1 MISGSN
7 KLTEL
12 RATATQNSPARERLT
27 YLFDEGQF
35 TELDAFAMSGDS
47 LSGVITAYGYVE
59 GSPVYAF
66 SQDQSVKSGAVGKAH
81 AAKIC
86 KVLELAAKTGVPV
99 VGIHDS
105 NGAFIDGGV
114 DALSAYGDMLMWTSN
129 LSGVVPQISV
139 IAGVCAGSAALI
151 ACSSDVLIMTEKSEM
166 FMTPPFDATEAKGAG
181 SAKNAAKS
189 GTAQLVC
196 KDDKEAVGMAR
207 KVITRLP
214 MNNLSPIPMFE
225 FAESTASMSADAA
238 TMVAAIADSDSV
250 IELSP
255 DFGTAAFTALA
266 TIQGATVG
274 FAATN
279 KTAHKLT
286 ADDCSKLAR
295 FMRTC
300 DAFAIPVV
308 TLVDSE
314 GFETSAATELMGCIR
329 DMAKLAS
336 AYAEATTVK
345 LSIITGKAYGTA
357 FIALAGKNANADM
370 ILAFP
375 DAVISP
381 LAPETAVEF
390 LHHDALKGATDLAEK
405 RKALADEYAATT
417 ASVFEAAAKNCVD
430 DVIEPSGARAAII
443 SALDILA
450 GKRVSKLPKK
460 HNNMPL

>member
-12 RATATQNSPARERLT
+12 RSAAEQNSPARERLT
-27 YLFDEGQF
+27 YLFDEGAF
-35 TELDAFAMSGDS
+35 TELDAFAKTGDS

-66 SQDQSVKSGAVGKAH
+66 SQDSTVKSGAVGRAH
-81 AAKIC
+81 SAKIC

-99 VGIHDS
+99 IGIHDS

-139 IAGVCAGSAALI
+139 IAGVCAGSAALL
-151 ACSSDVLIMTEKSEM
+151 ACSSDVVIMTEKSE
-166 FMTPPFDATEAKGAG
+166 FFITPPFNSDGVKGAG

-196 KDDKEAVGMAR
+196 ADDKSAMEMAR
-207 KVITRLP
+207 KVISRLP

-225 FAESTASMSADAA
+225 FEASAVTVGEDAASMV
-238 TMVAAIADSDSV
+238 VAISDKDSV
-250 IELSP
+250 VELSES
-255 DFGTAAFTALA
+255 FGTASFTALA
-266 TIQGATVG
+266 TMQGATVG

-279 KTAHKLT
+279 KTAAKLT
-286 ADDCSKLAR
+286 SADCSKLAR
-295 FMRTC
+295 FMRMC

-308 TLVDSE
+308 TLLDSE
-314 GFETSAATELMGCIR
+314 GFETSAAAELTGCIR
-329 DMAKLAS
+329 DMARLANT
-336 AYAEATTVK
+336 YAEATTVK
-345 LSIITGKAYGTA
+345 LSIVTGKAYGAA
-357 FIALAGKNANADM
+357 FTALAGRNANSDM
-370 ILAFP
+370 VFAFP

-390 LHHDALKGATDLAEK
+390 LNHDALKGATDLAEK
-405 RKALADEYAATT
+405 RKELADEYAATT
-417 ASVFEAAAKNCVD
+417 ASAFEAAAKNCID
-430 DVIEPSGARAAII
+430 DIIEPSTARETII

-450 GKRVSKLPKK
+450 GKRVTRLPKK
-460 HNNMPL
+460 HSNMPM